1 MGNIPLTPQSNV
13 PVNYRPVFASVAR
26 EYMQQLQQY
35 NQRFRNIATI
45 VNNRVTVT
53 APAIYNPPQPV
64 WIREGRVDT
73 YFVTDITTYN
83 QQLLKIG
90 QNSADLRMLEVLNN
104 PPMPRPPPDI
114 IILPDPQPQFVG
126 NPTNYLPTPQGMTGA
141 ALAALRAIP
150 GHDNYRLMYVN
161 GQRFLA
167 PGQNAAIYQG
177 IVRYDPPVAGEKYAQ
192 VLDRYVR
199 LYDQIRQLHAANS
212 GGEVFDMP
220 FVAPNYT
227 ASGVEAFAG
236 AKARGP
242 AVQTRE
248 AFTSLRD
255 ANARGPAVQTR
266 EAFTGAKARGPAMQ
280 ARKQEG
286 FVDADAAA
294 PAANDQTMVDR
305 CVNVN
310 TAQENWY
317 INQVVDMQGKYDVQ
331 RALCKTK
338 GFDYDATKCGIQ
350 SCLVGYNS
358 RNTTA
363 PSEPETS
370 QQYNYNKLT
379 FSASAFPARLD
390 QTNYAAKLASKETFK
405 VDDIEKYYNF
415 LNDYNFYWVNEDGW
429 RQIDDTK
436 RPYNP
441 PMPPWDDK
449 VFAGK
454 VEAFNES
461 TITKLR
467 RFNNYEAISLP
478 ADFGAVPPLP
488 KYPNALYELLSKP
501 KLFLT
506 PLAASTVGQRID
518 AAPSTVK
525 YEVPVEQLPI
535 LYDAAQKRAAEV
547 AAAELSAGK
556 SNKPACATGSGPN
569 VCVTYDD
576 EVSDATKAILKDM
589 ESRRSRL
596 QRDRDSA
603 AFAAAANTTSPAAQ
617 AELQDIM
624 NKLSADMRAT
634 IRNILG

>member
-1 MGNIPLTPQSNV
+1 MGNIPLTPQANV
-13 PVNYRPVFASVAR
+13 AVNYRPVFASVAR

-45 VNNRVTVT
+45 VNNRIVIS
-53 APAIYNPPQPV
+53 APAIYNPPRPV
-64 WIREGRVDT
+64 WITERQVDP
-73 YFVTDITTYN
+73 YFETDIITYN
-83 QQLLKIG
+83 QQLLKIE

-104 PPMPRPPPDI
+104 PPTPRPPPDS
-114 IILPDPQPQFVG
+114 IILPDPRPQFTG
-126 NPTNYLPTPQGMTGA
+126 NPTNYLPTPTGMTDA
-141 ALAALRAIP
+141 QLAALRAIP
-150 GHDNYRLMYVN
+150 GYDNYRLMYIN

-167 PGQNAAIYQG
+167 PGQGADVYQG
-177 IVRYDPPVAGEKYAQ
+177 IVRYDPPIAGEKYAQ

-220 FVAPNYT
+220 FIAPNYT
-227 ASGVEAFAG
+227 AS
-236 AKARGP
+236 
-242 AVQTRE
+242 
-248 AFTSLRD
+248 SI
-255 ANARGPAVQTR
+255 
-266 EAFTGAKARGPAMQ
+266 EAFTGANARAPAMQ
-280 ARKQEG
+280 AREA
-286 FVDADAAA
+286 FTDT
-294 PAANDQTMVDR
+294 NDQTTVSR

-310 TAQENWY
+310 TTQENWY
-317 INQVVDMQGKYDVQ
+317 VNQVVDMQGKFDVQ

-338 GFDYDATKCGIQ
+338 GFDYDAAKCGIQ
-350 SCLVGYNS
+350 SCLIKYDS

-363 PSEPETS
+363 PPEPETS

-379 FSASAFPARLD
+379 FSASSFPARLD
-390 QTNYAAKLASKETFK
+390 QTNYAAKLTSMETFK

-429 RQIDDTK
+429 RQIDNPK

-454 VEAFNES
+454 VDAFNES
-461 TITKLR
+461 TISKLR
-467 RFNNYEAISLP
+467 RFNNYETLSLP
-478 ADFGAVPPLP
+478 ADFGPLPPLP

-518 AAPSTVK
+518 AAPSSVK
-525 YEVPVEQLPI
+525 YEVPVEQLPV
-535 LYDAAQKRAAEV
+535 LYDAAQKRAAEA
-547 AAAELSAGK
+547 AAAELTSK
-556 SNKPACATGSGPN
+556 SKKPACATGSGPN

-576 EVSDATKAILKDM
+576 EVSDAAKAILKDM

-596 QRDRDSA
+596 QRERDSA
-603 AFAAAANTTSPAAQ
+603 AFAAAANTTSPAAE

-624 NKLSADMRAT
+624 SKLRTDIRST